1 MDEAL
6 ELQATD
12 PAAADKLWAKIDR
25 DITDQAP
32 WIGYATP
39 RKVNFVGS
47 RVGNFQFH
55 PVWWTLLDQLWV
67 R

>member
-6 ELQATD
+6 ALQTSD

-25 DITDQAP
+25 AITDQAA

-47 RVGNFQFH
+47 RVGNYQFH